1 MFPGDSSHGIGNCTV
16 LSGRERI
23 FTEPRSPTH
32 PNVDHYRVL
41 IPGDSPGE
49 CIGFQTIQAI
59 KSSFG
64 YASVGGGNMGTQT
77 FWHDAMSVLECLA
90 LVLIPSDPG
99 RECRDYSAGGFE

>member
-23 FTEPRSPTH
+23 LSKPRSPTH

-41 IPGDSPGE
+41 ISGDSPSKGV
-49 CIGFQTIQAI
+49 CFQTIQAI
-59 KSSFG
+59 ESFG
-64 YASVGGGNMGTQT
+64 YTSVGSGNMGTQT
-77 FWHDAMSVLECLA
+77 FRHDAMSVLECLA

-99 RECRDYSAGGFE
+99 RECRDYSASGFK

>member
-1 MFPGDSSHGIGNCTV
+1 VFPGYRSHGIGNCAV

-23 FTEPRSPTH
+23 LPKPRSPTH

-59 KSSFG
+59 ESFG
-64 YASVGGGNMGTQT
+64 YASVGSGNMGTQT
-77 FWHDAMSVLECLA
+77 LRHDAMSVLECLA

-99 RECRDYSAGGFE
+99 RECRDYGASGFK